1 MFCTNCGQK
10 NNDAAKFC
18 AGCGSPLPE
27 ATDNQHTFA
36 DNTKL
41 TTPTKK
47 KTNILAIVSL
57 CCAILAWLSTYPTDV
72 ISVLVAIPTG
82 IAGIVFVFAKKNSKI
97 SLIPAIIGL
106 VLASALI
113 ILV

>member
-10 NNDAAKFC
+10 NNDGAKFC
-18 AGCGSPLPE
+18 AGCGCALSE
-27 ATDNQHTFA
+27 ATDNHYTIVA
-36 DNTKL
+36 NTKPS
-41 TTPTKK
+41 TTNKK